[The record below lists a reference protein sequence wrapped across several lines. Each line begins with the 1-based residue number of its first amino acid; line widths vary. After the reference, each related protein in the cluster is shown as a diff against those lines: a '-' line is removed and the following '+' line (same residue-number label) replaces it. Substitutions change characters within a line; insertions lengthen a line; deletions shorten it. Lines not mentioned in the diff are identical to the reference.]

1 MPKKSRVYKVR
12 KAHKMTDYINI
23 NGVIVP
29 IIRIGKGSSRFFTNL
44 AKSYLKNYSIVNVTS
59 TMQCLNLSVWVL
71 YKLKKEYFVSDVRL
85 NWAMDGISLSFN
97 VYNNLKPETIEAV
110 SLVNDARIIKVGQN
124 SDVSAL
130 FRVIQQ
136 MEECTLI
143 AAGNGCLKL
152 CQLLAMAYTCNFKSS
167 EIGIVK
173 TWDKTGAE
181 KAAMQVYICNFSMLV
196 NNESYCN
203 TVC

>member
-1 MPKKSRVYKVR
+1 MAKKSRVYKVR

-59 TMQCLNLSVWVL
+59 TMQYLNLSVWVL

-110 SLVNDARIIKVGQN
+110 SLVERCKNNKSWTKLGRERIISCNSTNGRMYTYCSGKRVFKTVSIVG
-124 SDVSAL
+124 
-130 FRVIQQ
+130 
-136 MEECTLI
+136 
-143 AAGNGCLKL
+143 
-152 CQLLAMAYTCNFKSS
+152 Y
-167 EIGIVK
+167 GI
-173 TWDKTGAE
+173 
-181 KAAMQVYICNFSMLV
+181 YL
-196 NNESYCN
+196 
-203 TVC
+203 